1 MKQGAC
7 IQAVIDISERIAK
20 SRIPMDNVLRDYMQH
35 KRYIGSKDRASIV
48 ELAYDVMR
56 STARLGWWLDTIKSA
71 DTPRLRVLAYL
82 CLAEEKNKFLLDQ
95 IFDGEKYSPE
105 VLTSEEYQ
113 IIKQLEGKTLD
124 HDEMPDDVR
133 AECPPWAVDRLKA
146 LYGDN
151 FEHELKAMLPTAALD
166 LRVNTIKTDI
176 EGVQKSLAKD
186 GVITHKT
193 PYSPVALRV
202 EGKAYMSATKA
213 FHAGLVEIQDE
224 GSQLIALVCG
234 VKPGMRVLDFC
245 AGGGGKTLALAAQME
260 NKGIIMAMDNDS
272 RRLEKGRRRYKK
284 AGVHNIEVRSLEDE
298 KNRKWLRRQ
307 KGTMDVV
314 LVDAPCSSSGTW
326 RRNPDLR
333 WNQYGPSLDEIKVMQ
348 EEILERVADKVK
360 PEGRLVY
367 ATCSLFP
374 EENEN
379 QVKKFLEKHPDYEV
393 LPLSQIWDSNWG
405 KKPESDPYLRLS
417 PLQSNTDG
425 FFAAI
430 LQRKNS

>member
-1 MKQGAC
+1 MKQGAR

-35 KRYIGSKDRASIV
+35 KRYIGSKDRAAIV
-48 ELAYDVMR
+48 ELVYDVMR
-56 STARLGWWLDTIKSA
+56 TTARLGWWLDKIKSP

-82 CLAEEKNKFLLDQ
+82 CLAEQKNKFLLDQ
-95 IFDGEKYSPE
+95 IFDGQQYSPDI
-105 VLTSEEYQ
+105 LSSDEYK
-113 IIKQLEGKTLD
+113 IIKGLEGKALD
-124 HDEMPDDVR
+124 HDQMAADVR
-133 AECPPWAVDRLKA
+133 AECPPWAADRLKI
-146 LYGDN
+146 LYAAN
-151 FEHELKAMLPTAALD
+151 FENELKAMLPSATLD

-176 EGVQKSLAKD
+176 EGAQKSLEKD
-186 GVITHKT
+186 GVTTHKT

-202 EGKAYMSATKA
+202 VGKSYMSATKA

-234 VKPGMRVLDFC
+234 ARPGMRVLDFC

-284 AGVHNIEVRSLEDE
+284 AGVHNIEVRSLEEE
-298 KNRKWLRRQ
+298 KHRKWLRRQ
-307 KGTMDVV
+307 KGTMDIV

-333 WNQYGPSLDEIKVMQ
+333 WNQYGPTIDEIKVMQ

-360 PEGRLVY
+360 SGGRLVY

-374 EENEN
+374 EENED
-379 QVKKFLEKHPDYEV
+379 QVDKFLKNNSDYTV
-393 LPLSQIWDSNWG
+393 IPLSQIWEEKWG
-405 KKPESDPYLRLS
+405 KRPDSDPYLRLS
-417 PLQSNTDG
+417 PLQSDTDG